1 MMVGRELRGVNMLID
16 SPRLSNIIYAE
27 EFIYS
32 SEEEKLRHIY
42 QVMFD
47 FYFELKCIITFC
59 LKM

>member
-1 MMVGRELRGVNMLID
+1 MMLGRELRGVNMLID

-27 EFIYS
+27 DFIYS

-47 FYFELKCIITFC
+47 FNLS
-59 LKM
+59 